1 MAQRRVNKTAVMKAP
16 TMVEMM
22 DLTMDPRR
30 AAMKA
35 ALKDLRTAQKMAE
48 KLRRDSHLA
57 YWKD

>member
-1 MAQRRVNKTAVMKAP
+1 
-16 TMVEMM
+16 MVEMM

-35 ALKDLRTAQKMAE
+35 ALKALRTAQKMAE
-48 KLRRDSHLA
+48 KIRRDSHLA